1 MINMIKVAYMGNEY
15 VYQISYQNNEGKLAI
30 IYAAI
35 VEEDNYYIKVQNSRG
50 YQSLINK
57 DLISTVN
64 ALRPIPGGA

>member
-1 MINMIKVAYMGNEY
+1 MGNEY

>member
-1 MINMIKVAYMGNEY
+1 MIKVAYMGNEY

>member
-1 MINMIKVAYMGNEY
+1 MIKVAYMGNEY

-64 ALRPIPGGA
+64 ALRPTGGA